1 MKTVLQHG
9 TLLDVVN
16 DRSIADASI
25 YMVDGRIEAIENGDA
40 PIRDGYETIDLT
52 GKYITKM

>member
-1 MKTVLQHG
+1 MTTVLQHG

-40 PIRDGYETIDLT
+40 
-52 GKYITKM
+52 